1 MHEYIRRFLDYMS
14 SQRGCSPLTRSTYE
28 TTLTDCANY
37 LVAHHSPIAWDAV
50 TTAHVRAWLAHLMK
64 SGYAS
69 NTVNRSLSAL
79 RSFFRYLLR
88 EGVVATDPAHAVRN
102 PKAAKRIPT
111 FVREREMDRLFA
123 YYPFGDDYAGHRD
136 RTLLLLLYHTG
147 LRAAEVLGLDLSGVD
162 LTAGQLRVTGKGNKQ
177 RIVPL
182 GAEAVYWLERYLKTA
197 RGELL
202 KHAPC
207 DFVFVG
213 QKRSG
218 ISRQLVWQMVKRY
231 AAEAGISELSPHGLR
246 HAFATHLV
254 NHGADLRSV
263 QMMLG
268 HASLNT
274 TQIYTHVANERL
286 KQLAS
291 GVLGIHRCAPTR
303 GRGREPVLRFDAE
316 NPAPHVTGH
325 PSGRSPG
332 RRPRRWFRERS
343 RSRRGESRSRR
354 CGPEPGRRPQARRRW
369 GSLRRRK
376 SDST

>member
-14 SQRGCSPLTRSTYE
+14 GQRGCSPLTRSTYE

-177 RIVPL
+177 RIVPF
-182 GAEAVYWLERYLKTA
+182 GAELREAIADYLPMREA
-197 RGELL
+197 YLRGFSVDESALFL
-202 KHAPC
+202 S
-207 DFVFVG
+207 VRG
-213 QKRSG
+213 KRLG
-218 ISRQLVWQMVKRY
+218 Y
-231 AAEAGISELSPHGLR
+231 AALRNIVRTALSAVTSQQKKSPHVLR
-246 HAFATHLV
+246 HSFATAMLS
-254 NHGADLRSV
+254 HGAQLEAIRRL
-263 QMMLG
+263 LG
-268 HASLNT
+268 HESVVT
-274 TQIYTHVANERL
+274 TSIYTHTTVAELR
-286 KQLAS
+286 KQYAAA
-291 GVLGIHRCAPTR
+291 HPHDR
-303 GRGREPVLRFDAE
+303 AE
-316 NPAPHVTGH
+316 KGSVVRVAEI
-325 PSGRSPG
+325 SEDL
-332 RRPRRWFRERS
+332 PRI
-343 RSRRGESRSRR
+343 
-354 CGPEPGRRPQARRRW
+354 
-369 GSLRRRK
+369 
-376 SDST
+376 